1 MSIAIQKNGMNVFG
15 GGVGG
20 GMTGNAMV
28 ENLLFAPRGC
38 LLRKKKRNPVVPTR
52 GCVILCEYRKGGAQ
66 MSICA
71 LSVADAITLS
81 GLWIAGTGTL
91 LKSSKLYCLTGAVIA
106 IVGFVLEH

>member
-1 MSIAIQKNGMNVFG
+1 
-15 GGVGG
+15 
-20 GMTGNAMV
+20 
-28 ENLLFAPRGC
+28 
-38 LLRKKKRNPVVPTR
+38 
-52 GCVILCEYRKGGAQ
+52 

-91 LKSSKLYCLTGAVIA
+91 LKSSKLYCLAGAVIA